1 MDRVT
6 KLILEIW
13 FDVYQSIIR
22 EFKILEK
29 NTYNIDKSGFSI
41 RTIESIRIIINTT
54 LCTKHQAHPGRQK

>member
-1 MDRVT
+1 MDRAT
-6 KLILEIW
+6 KSVLEAW
-13 FDVYQSIIR
+13 FNTYQSIIQ